1 MAQAKVQAT
10 FSGSHNSGFQMGQ
23 NMGTVNT
30 GTVNT
35 FAEGVT
41 VYMGGSSAQSPEEQF
56 LDALIAGD
64 TSIGVPIEPAE
75 PGTCSWVLTELRS
88 WRKEPHSHPL
98 WISGS
103 SGCGKSVMSWFI
115 LREKNEWIS
124 PQEETKGKTIVAGS
138 FCDRHPSRQKPI
150 WILRTLLYEI
160 LKQNRDLIDTKDPEF
175 WQESGNKGQ
184 PILNLDLFE
193 SIDSLAKLLGQITD
207 HANVSEVYLVVDG
220 QYQQQEDAMDLEY
233 LVNRV
238 SSYCGKKATPRWIFS
253 TRPNDLNRLMPNTQV
268 IDLFERNRQDILVVA
283 QARMKH
289 LQRLNSAITE
299 SFISEVVEIMTT
311 RAEGMFLWL
320 SLALKS
326 LGNST
331 IWDINEIKEKLQ
343 SIPYNVQAIYGTI
356 YEHLDKRMKTL
367 LLWVHVA
374 GRSLKLSEVLVMWA
388 LQDGEESIEAIEKKS
403 LSPDAVRNSF
413 ESNLKALL
421 VLHDDST
428 IHFAHPSVND
438 FTQQLFNSTDGQE
451 QISIANTHKQL
462 AELCLAYLSLE
473 EIRTLVVPEPPVDEN
488 GMIDRV
494 KREEEIKQYL
504 GRYQFLEYSIIFL
517 DLHLRESEEANNDAQ
532 VVEGRDEFFGRESQA
547 MKHWV
552 RGYDLL
558 VRCTADTGGSNSLS
572 LLFISARLNLTSLA
586 EQFISTGGALTSLI
600 NLPGMKL
607 LAAGASSFDMVRSQ
621 LVDLPDIKG
630 WRALHIAADSE
641 AEKVVEW
648 LLNNGAAV
656 DSNTI
661 GFIRPGR
668 TALHFAA
675 SKSSNASLRIVQA
688 LLKKGANPGE
698 PTIFG
703 GNTPLHYAV
712 QGGSVEILRALLT
725 HKKPAQPNYPN
736 FSGITALHKAVAI
749 PNGEAMVE
757 VLLQHK
763 ADPEETSSLDKVA
776 VVRGVKDA
784 SVVSTIK
791 AVTIMK
797 PASMWKSVTDT
808 FHGVATNKTALH
820 IAVGVKG
827 TEETVKKLLKWYAD
841 NGKMA
846 KSKDSMGYTAL
857 HSAVDGDSCFTH
869 VKLLVDSK
877 RIDINVQD
885 EIGRTALVL
894 YMQRLSQA
902 QSLSE
907 VGDLSALKKTLD
919 DLLDSG
925 IVADT
930 RDQAGKSAVD
940 YAKQAGLTWAIEKLN
955 SVLKH
960 PEILTPSSSSEPKP
974 PSESAQGV
982 KGMLKKTGLGRFSK
996 KF

>member
-41 VYMGGSSAQSPEEQF
+41 VYMGNSNPGGSSAQSPEEQF

-124 PQEETKGKTIVAGS
+124 SQEETKGKTIVAGS

-207 HANVSEVYLVVDG
+207 HANISEVYLVVDG
-220 QYQQQEDAMDLEY
+220 QYQQQEDAIDLEY

-253 TRPNDLNRLMPNTQV
+253 TRPNDLNRLMPNAQV

-388 LQDGEESIEAIEKKS
+388 LQDGEKSIEAIEKKS

-451 QISIANTHKQL
+451 QISIAKTHKQL

-517 DLHLRESEEANNDAQ
+517 GLHLRESEEANNDAQ

-558 VRCTADTGGSNSLS
+558 VRCTAGKCMDTLDLYHWLYS
-572 LLFISARLNLTSLA
+572 
-586 EQFISTGGALTSLI
+586 
-600 NLPGMKL
+600 MKL

-763 ADPEETSSLDKVA
+763 ADPEETS
-776 VVRGVKDA
+776 
-784 SVVSTIK
+784 VVSTIK

-808 FHGVATNKTALH
+808 LHGVATNKTALH

-877 RIDINVQD
+877 RIDINAQD

-894 YMQRLSQA
+894 YMQRLSQV

-907 VGDLSALKKTLD
+907 VGDISALKKTLD

-996 KF
+996 RF

>member
-1 MAQAKVQAT
+1 MHAHID
-10 FSGSHNSGFQMGQ
+10 FSESRNSGLQMGQ
-23 NMGTVNT
+23 NMGTVNST
-30 GTVNT
+30 MNNT
-35 FAEGVT
+35 FGDGVT
-41 VYMGGSSAQSPEEQF
+41 VYMATGGSSIQSPQEQF
-56 LDALIAGD
+56 LDALVAGD
-64 TSIGVPIEPAE
+64 TSIGVPIEPPE
-75 PGTCSWVLTELRS
+75 PGTCSWMIDELHAWLKGS
-88 WRKEPHSHPL
+88 PNHPL

-115 LREKNEWIS
+115 LREKNKWITS
-124 PQEETKGKTIVAGS
+124 EETSGKIIVAGS
-138 FCDRHPSRQKPI
+138 FCDRDPSRQKPV

-160 LKQNRDLIDTKDPEF
+160 LKQNRDLIDTKDTDF

-184 PILNLDLFE
+184 PILNLDVFE
-193 SIDSLAKLLGQITD
+193 SIDSLAKLLGQITN
-207 HANVSEVYLVVDG
+207 HANVNEVYLVVDG

-253 TRPNDLNRLMPNTQV
+253 TRPNDLNRLMQNAQV
-268 IDLFERNRQDILVVA
+268 IDLFERNRQDIRVVA

-289 LQRLNSAITE
+289 LQRLNSAVTE
-299 SFISEVVEIMTT
+299 SFISEVVEIITT

-343 SIPYNVQAIYGTI
+343 SIPFNVQAIYGTI

-367 LLWVHVA
+367 LLWVHVV

-388 LQDGEESIEAIEKKS
+388 LQDGEKSIEAIEKKS

-438 FTQQLFNSTDGQE
+438 FTQQLFNSSDGQE
-451 QISIANTHKQL
+451 QISIVKTHKQL

-473 EIRTLVVPEPPVDEN
+473 EIRTLVAPDPPVDED

-504 GRYQFLEYSIIFL
+504 GKYQFLEYSIMFL
-517 DLHLRESEEANNDAQ
+517 GLHLRESEAANNDAQ
-532 VVEGRDEFFGRESQA
+532 IVKGKDEFFGGESQA
-547 MKHWV
+547 MQHWV

-558 VRCTADTGGSNSLS
+558 VRCTAGKC
-572 LLFISARLNLTSLA
+572 
-586 EQFISTGGALTSLI
+586 
-600 NLPGMKL
+600 MKL

-621 LVDLPDIKG
+621 LVDLPDIRG

-648 LLNNGAAV
+648 LLDNGAAV
-656 DSNTI
+656 DSDTI
-661 GFIRPGR
+661 GIIRPGR

-675 SKSSNASLRIVQA
+675 SKSSNAALRIVQA

-712 QGGSVEILRALLT
+712 QGGSVEILKALLT
-725 HKKPAQPNYPN
+725 HKKPAQPNFSN
-736 FSGITALHKAVAI
+736 FSGISALHKAVAI

-763 ADPEETSSLDKVA
+763 GDPEET
-776 VVRGVKDA
+776 

-808 FHGVATNKTALH
+808 LHGVATNKTALH

-846 KSKDSMGYTAL
+846 KSKDSRGYTAL
-857 HSAVDGDSCFTH
+857 HSAVDGDGCFTH
-869 VKLLVDSK
+869 VKLLVESK
-877 RIDINVQD
+877 RIDINAQD
-885 EIGRTALVL
+885 EAGRTALVL

-930 RDQAGKSAVD
+930 KDQAGKSAID
-940 YAKQAGLTWAIEKLN
+940 YAKQAGLIWAIEKLN

-960 PEILTPSSSSEPKP
+960 PEILTQSSDSEPKS
-974 PSESAQGV
+974 PSELTQGV

-996 KF
+996 RF